1 MSFNE
6 DDSWG
11 TADQEGTDPFG
22 WGTFTFDGDLLT
34 LSVDSES
41 CYATGLQPLA
51 ITKLP
56 GTYEAAF
63 TAEGDLELSVVEDR
77 CGRRVGDLTGT
88 LVPYSP

>member
-11 TADQEGTDPFG
+11 TADQEGAGPFG

-34 LSVDSES
+34 LSTHPESEV
-41 CYATGLQPLA
+41 CVAT
-51 ITKLP
+51 

-63 TAEGDLELSVVEDR
+63 TAEGDLELSVAKDPCDGRAEDM
-77 CGRRVGDLTGT
+77 TGT
-88 LVPYSP
+88 LVPSSP